1 MNTLYIIST
10 IFFLILALASGFS
23 LYRLT
28 ITILLA
34 TIQAVDLTS
43 IPGKCILTVTYTIS
57 GTGMTSKVT
66 VPSHISWAKNQT
78 VPIYINPLDL
88 SQPKYAP
95 QQIYTILY
103 ICTCVGLIGLV
114 LSVYFTVKTD
124 KDTS

>member
-10 IFFLILALASGFS
+10 ILFLILALVSGFS

-34 TIQAVDLTS
+34 TIQVVDLTS
-43 IPGKCILTVTYTIS
+43 IPGKCVLTVTYTVS
-57 GTGMTSKVT
+57 GTRMTSKVT
-66 VPSHISWAKNQT
+66 VPGHTSWAKNQT

-95 QQIYTILY
+95 HQTYTILY

-114 LSVYFTVKTD
+114 LSVYLSLKTN
-124 KDTS
+124 KETS